1 MGDTSAMNADDTSYE
16 TAMKALGFLTATFH
30 DDHGAVFVSRPRRRR
45 ASLVGRSWARAARPG
60 TVTVVGGMLNR

>member
-30 DDHGAVFVSRPRRRR
+30 DDDGVVFVSRLRRRR
-45 ASLVGRSWARAARPG
+45 ASLICRSRPRAARPG
-60 TVTVVGGMLNR
+60 TVTAVGGMLNR